1 MRAWRWSLMAL
12 LAAAGCMRETQ
23 LRPLAAAQTLAGD
36 ESAAVA
42 EEAGVRLVADGHAWK
57 GNPSNLEQRVTP
69 VEVRLENHSGRPLR
83 VTYEDFA
90 LEGQSRFRYSAIP
103 PLALRDTAVSLAPE
117 SGTGGSASVGLAWS
131 SGWGPYSHRYGFG
144 GFGHRGRFWG
154 WPGGWYDPFWGG
166 SFYGPYPYPY
176 RYYSEPLPTKDMLN
190 RALPE
195 GTLEDGGA
203 VAGFLYFQGVAD
215 REQRVTL
222 QARLVEART
231 GEGSGSLALP
241 LAVSK

>member
-1 MRAWRWSLMAL
+1 MRAWGWSLMAL
-12 LAAAGCMRETQ
+12 LAAAGCVRETQ
-23 LRPLAAAQTLAGD
+23 LRPLPAAQTLAGD

-57 GNPSNLEQRVTP
+57 GNPGDLERRVTP

-83 VTYEDFA
+83 VEYEHFT

-103 PLALRDTAVSLAPE
+103 PLALRDTYAGSLAPE
-117 SGTGGSASVGLAWS
+117 SGTGGSAAVGLSWS
-131 SGWGPYSHRYGFG
+131 SGWGPYSHRY

-154 WPGGWYDPFWGG
+154 WPGGWYDPFWG
-166 SFYGPYPYPY
+166 SPFYGPYAYPY
-176 RYYSEPLPTKDMLN
+176 RYSEPLPTKDMLN

-215 REQRVTL
+215 REERVTL
-222 QARLVEART
+222 QARLVDART
-231 GEGSGSLALP
+231 GETFGSLSIP
-241 LAVSK
+241 FAVSK